1 MKYKKNLLKNPKRNF
16 KQALKP
22 KLLKNLQKK
31 TLKQAYKNPK
41 RNFKEVLNQNPWKP
55 PQEKPKTSLKETF

>member
-41 RNFKEVLNQNPWKP
+41 RNFKEVLNQNP
-55 PQEKPKTSLKETF
+55 

>member
-22 KLLKNLQKK
+22 KPLKNLQKK

-41 RNFKEVLNQNPWKP
+41 RNFKEVLNQKP
-55 PQEKPKTSLKETF
+55 LKTPPRKA

>member
-1 MKYKKNLLKNPKRNF
+1 
-16 KQALKP
+16 
-22 KLLKNLQKK
+22 LKNLQKK